1 MKIPGLVQL
10 FVLLQRTQ
18 VEQKEGAEFVRPV
31 QLGLEQLIQVR
42 FEEAESRTLSETGP
56 MSYVVF
62 CWEGEVQL
70 PCDSQA
76 EGKQIAVCGEGDSD
90 MHTYPWDVCGV
101 HWKNWKEELRRQV
114 RC

>member
-1 MKIPGLVQL
+1 M
-10 FVLLQRTQ
+10 
-18 VEQKEGAEFVRPV
+18 
-31 QLGLEQLIQVR
+31 
-42 FEEAESRTLSETGP
+42 
-56 MSYVVF
+56 
-62 CWEGEVQL
+62 